1 MYTCIIWPKTAISRQ
16 DEVVYDFF
24 FFFFFSLSVREWSP
38 ERVLQR
44 RRYWS
49 GDRRERRSDT
59 ARSVAASNLTELTTA
74 GIIMLHVYICE
85 GECVCEWFK

>member
-1 MYTCIIWPKTAISRQ
+1 MYNFGPKLLFHAKMKW
-16 DEVVYDFF
+16 YNFF
-24 FFFFFSLSVREWSP
+24 FFLSFREWSP

-49 GDRRERRSDT
+49 GDRRERKSDT
-59 ARSVAASNLTELTTA
+59 ARSVVASNLTELTTA
-74 GIIMLHVYICE
+74 GTITLHVYICE